1 MKLLQS
7 SSSVR
12 AGACHA
18 YLEQRARKIGLATAI
33 LVASVGA
40 VAADERYALQEAPG
54 IHAYREGRS
63 SAVQQ
68 DWTHQD
74 SSASI
79 NRMGL
84 GADPAHPEG
93 PGNFSF

>member
-1 MKLLQS
+1 VKLLQS

-12 AGACHA
+12 AGASHA
-18 YLEQRARKIGLATAI
+18 YLEQWARKIGLAAAI

-40 VAADERYALQEAPG
+40 VAADERYALREAPG
-54 IHAYREGRS
+54 IYAYQEGRS

-68 DWTHQD
+68 DWTRQD
-74 SSASI
+74 SSATVDRI
-79 NRMGL
+79 GL